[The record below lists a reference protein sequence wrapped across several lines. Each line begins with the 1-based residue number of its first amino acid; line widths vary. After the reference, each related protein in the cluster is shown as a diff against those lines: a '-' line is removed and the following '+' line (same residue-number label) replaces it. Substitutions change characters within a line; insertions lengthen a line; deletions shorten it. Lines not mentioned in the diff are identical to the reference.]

1 MVVSVGSSST
11 IARRVGGVFAALVCM
26 VALSAGSASAA
37 PKPLPRP
44 VPVAE
49 DALARALA
57 AGRLSP
63 AKYTLER
70 ARSLFRLGAVRR
82 EFGDVA
88 RPDPH
93 AATFI
98 LRDLA
103 LRLGELPA
111 AERREAARL
120 LARPSDQGADPFGHG
135 WNANESQDSPVCDAH
150 ICIHWVDL
158 ADDPANGPSSADTD
172 GDGVPNWVESVV
184 QPTFA
189 TVWTEEIEAPPVGLG
204 NPAPLSD
211 DTSPNDGGRN
221 PSDPDRTKLDV
232 YLADVGAAGFFG
244 YCTTDDPREYPDYL
258 YWDRSAYCVVDNDF
272 ADFGPP
278 WTPTQYLQV
287 TAAHE
292 FRHASQFAEDAF
304 EDLWFMEGE
313 AMWIEGEVFPEVTDR
328 WDYLSMSPLG
338 NPSRALDHGAN
349 SFEYGA
355 WVFFRFLSE
364 HYGDPAVI
372 REAWNRADGSGDSDG
387 IGPDG
392 VGPDEYSMEAVGT
405 ATLGR
410 GESLASAFTL
420 FTRWNRSPALAGFYE
435 EGADYPTPGA
445 VATYALKPTAP
456 TTGWK
461 TAKLRHLASAHYSLR
476 PGRGTRS
483 TTSVKVT
490 VDLPDLGTKPAVTL
504 LLFYKSGAYAAKP
517 ISLDSSGN
525 GAKTVAFGK
534 GVVSRVD
541 VLLTNASARYTCW
554 QYVTTYSCGGGIPR
568 DDNRAYSFKA
578 KLR

>member
-88 RPDPH
+88 RPDSH

-111 AERREAARL
+111 AERREARRL
-120 LARPSDQGADPFGHG
+120 LARPDDGDVPVGTHG
-135 WNANESQDSPVCDAH
+135 WPSGAPSATACDANV
-150 ICIHWVDL
+150 CLHWITDSAY
-158 ADDPANGPSSADTD
+158 ADAPPLDDGPPANGIPD
-172 GDGVPNWVESVV
+172 WVETTAAV
-184 QPTFA
+184 FA
-189 TVWTEEIEAPPVGLG
+189 NVWAVEVTTMGYRAPKSDASSSNNGG
-204 NPAPLSD
+204 N
-211 DTSPNDGGRN
+211 G
-221 PSDPDRTKLDV
+221 KLDV
-232 YLADVGAAGFFG
+232 YLADLGADGIFG
-244 YCTTDDPREYPDYL
+244 YCTTDDPNAVDPLFYDF
-258 YWDRSAYCVVDNDF
+258 SAYCAVDNDF
-272 ADFGPP
+272 TEFGGEN
-278 WTPTQYLQV
+278 TPQEFLEV

-292 FRHASQFAEDAF
+292 FHHASQFAYDATEDI
-304 EDLWFMEGE
+304 WFMEGD
-313 AMWIEGEVFPEVTDR
+313 AMWIEGEVYPEIKDR
-328 WDYLSMSPLG
+328 LEYLGTSPLG
-338 NPSRALDHGAN
+338 NPSRALDHGVN
-349 SFEYGA
+349 YFEYGA

-364 HYGDPAVI
+364 HFEDPAVI
-372 REAWNRADGSGDSDG
+372 RDAWTFANASPL
-387 IGPDG
+387 GPDQ
-392 VGPDEYSMEAVGT
+392 YSMQAVGS
-405 ATLGR
+405 ATSAR

-420 FTRWNRSPALAGFYE
+420 FTRWNRSPALAGYYD

-483 TTSVKVT
+483 TSSVKVT
-490 VDLPDLGTKPAVTL
+490 VDLPNLGTKPAATL
-504 LLFYKSGAYAAKP
+504 LVFYKSGAYAAKP
-517 ISLDSSGN
+517 ITLDSSGN

-541 VLLTNASARYTCW
+541 VLLINASARFDPATQW
-554 QYVTTYSCGGGIPR
+554 SGTTSYSWGGAVAI
-568 DDNRAYSFKA
+568 DENRAYSFKA

>member
-11 IARRVGGVFAALVCM
+11 IARRVGGVLAALACM

-37 PKPLPRP
+37 PKPFPRP

-111 AERREAARL
+111 AERREAGRL
-120 LARPSDQGADPFGHG
+120 LARPSDEAADPFGHG

-172 GDGVPNWVESVV
+172 GDGVPNWVEDVV

-189 TVWTEEIEAPPVGLG
+189 TVWTKEIEAPPVGLG
-204 NPAPLSD
+204 NPPPLSD
-211 DTSPNDGGRN
+211 DTSANDGGQN
-221 PSDPDRTKLDV
+221 EADPDRTKLDV
-232 YLADVGAAGFFG
+232 YLADVGAESLFG
-244 YCTTDDPREYPDYL
+244 YCTSDDPRLDPDSGYA
-258 YWDRSAYCVVDNDF
+258 YYDVSAYCVVDNDF
-272 ADFGPP
+272 SPEDFGSEWEPHEF
-278 WTPTQYLQV
+278 LQV

-304 EDLWFMEGE
+304 EDLWFMEGD
-313 AMWIEGEVFPEVTDR
+313 AMWIEGEVFPEITDR
-328 WDYLSMSPLG
+328 FDYLGTSPLRK
-338 NPSRALDHGAN
+338 PSRALDHGTN
-349 SFEYGA
+349 YFEYGA

-364 HYGDPAVI
+364 HFGDPAVI
-372 REAWNRADGSGDSDG
+372 REAWNRANGSPL
-387 IGPDG
+387 GPDQ
-392 VGPDEYSMEAVGT
+392 YSMEAVGN
-405 ATLGR
+405 ATLAR

-420 FTRWNRSPALAGFYE
+420 FTRWNRSPVRYYE
-435 EGADYPTPGA
+435 EGADYPTPA
-445 VATYALKPTAP
+445 AAATYALKPSAP

-461 TAKLRHLASAHYSLR
+461 TVKLRHLASAHYSLK
-476 PGRGTRS
+476 PGRRASATGKVR
-483 TTSVKVT
+483 VT
-490 VDLPDLGTKPAVTL
+490 VDLPNLVTKPAATL
-504 LLFYKSGAYAAKP
+504 LVFLKSGALSVKP
-517 ISLDSSGN
+517 ISLNSYGN
-525 GAKTVAFGK
+525 GAKTVSFGR

-541 VLLTNASARYTCW
+541 VLLTNASARFKLGTCW
-554 QYVTTYSCGGGIPR
+554 SFTTTYSCGGALAR
-568 DDNRAYSFKA
+568 DENRTYSFRA

>member
-26 VALSAGSASAA
+26 VALSAGPASAA

-103 LRLGELPA
+103 LRLGELSGDD
-111 AERREAARL
+111 RGEARGL
-120 LARPSDQGADPFGHG
+120 LTRPSDGVGDPLDHG
-135 WNANESQDSPVCDAH
+135 WTVDEAAVSPVCDAH
-150 ICIHWVDL
+150 ICIHWVDESTDAPVL
-158 ADDPANGPSSADTD
+158 TDTAPADSIPDWIQN
-172 GDGVPNWVESVV
+172 VV

-189 TVWTEEIEAPPVGLG
+189 EIWTKEIDEMEL
-204 NPAPLSD
+204 PAPQSD
-211 DTSPNDGGRN
+211 DTSPNDGGAN
-221 PSDPDRTKLDV
+221 EGDPNRTKLDV
-232 YLADVGAAGFFG
+232 YLVNVGAAGFFG
-244 YCTTDDPREYPDYL
+244 YCTTDDPREYPDYP

-272 ADFGPP
+272 VDFGTE
-278 WTPTQYLQV
+278 WTPQQFLQV

-292 FRHASQFAEDAF
+292 FRHASQFAQDFA

-313 AMWIEGEVFPEVTDR
+313 AMWIEGEVFAEVTDR
-328 WDYLSMSPLG
+328 FDYLTTSPLG
-338 NPSRALDHGAN
+338 KPSRALDHGTN
-349 SFEYGA
+349 FYEYGA

-364 HYGDPAVI
+364 RFADPAVI
-372 REAWNRADGSGDSDG
+372 REAWNFADGSPLA
-387 IGPDG
+387 PDQ
-392 VGPDEYSMEAVGT
+392 YSMQAVGS
-405 ATLGR
+405 ATSAR

-420 FTRWNRSPALAGFYE
+420 FTRWNRSPARAGHYD

-445 VATYALKPTAP
+445 VATYALKPSAP

-476 PGRGTRS
+476 PGRGARA
-483 TTSVKVT
+483 TSRVKVT
-490 VDLPDLGTKPAVTL
+490 VDLPNLGTKPAATL

-517 ISLDSSGN
+517 ITLDSSGN
-525 GAKTVAFGK
+525 GAKTVGFGK

-541 VLLTNASARYTCW
+541 VLLTNASARFSLGTCW
-554 QYVTTYSCGGGIPR
+554 SFTTTYSCGGALAL